1 MNLKKILENIIE
13 EEKTDNI
20 DIITTLVWQH
30 QGATQDME
38 LAEFISGI
46 LDKRFTN
53 QIQINKT
60 YLKIKYGR
68 RNKKNISTGING
80 FKE

>member
-60 YLKIKYGR
+60 YLKIKHGR